1 MQVKKINIF
10 NSKVSVFGKAT
21 DTIPIATATILQ
33 AVTSQKVI
41 SKVEEY
47 RNTGDKTLKL
57 SIPCFIPSGTFSE
70 RKDEALIEHSGVIC
84 IDVDAKDNT
93 HVSNFQ
99 ELKKLISQI
108 PYVAYCGL
116 SVGGKGYFLLI
127 PIKHPNKHREHFKA
141 CCEDFERCGIVVDH
155 SCINISRLR
164 FMSHD
169 PDAYFNENATIYT
182 RVYEEKK
189 EAPKYNKIYDSN
201 AGNDVEKLISEIQTI
216 HIDITGS
223 YTQWLEIGA
232 AIASEFG
239 ESGRSYFHAVSQYS
253 AKYDQKATDR
263 KYTDCMKM
271 RNFNI
276 STLFYYAKQY
286 DIMIHEKDI
295 NLRKPYIQRS
305 SDHRTMDKNTPKE
318 FGFKNIGELLEYAAR
333 KNISKERLKINV

>member
-1 MQVKKINIF
+1 MQTERTNIF
-10 NSKVSVFGKAT
+10 TRRVSVFAKAT
-21 DTIPIATATILQ
+21 DTKPIATATLLQ

-41 SKVEEY
+41 RKVEEY
-47 RNTGDKTLKL
+47 RNSGDKSLKL

-99 ELKKLISQI
+99 DLKKLISQI

-116 SVGGKGYFLLI
+116 SVGGKGYFILI
-127 PIKHPNKHREHFKA
+127 PIKYPDKHREQFKA

-155 SCINISRLR
+155 SCVNVSRLR
-164 FMSHD
+164 FMSYD

-182 RVYEEKK
+182 RIYQERKAV
-189 EAPKYNKIYDSN
+189 PKYNKVYGSN
-201 AGNDVEKLISEIQTI
+201 TGSDVERLISEIQSRG
-216 HIDITGS
+216 IDITGG
-223 YTQWLEIGA
+223 YQQWLEIGA

-253 AKYDQKATDR
+253 TKYDQKATDR
-263 KYTDCMKM
+263 KYTDAMKM

-276 STLFYYAKQY
+276 STLFYYAKQHG
-286 DIMIHEKDI
+286 IISHEHKVEV
-295 NLRKPYIQRS
+295 NPYKSKPKILEPPK
-305 SDHRTMDKNTPKE
+305 SD
-318 FGFKNIGELLEYAAR
+318 GFKTIGELIEYAAS
-333 KNISKERLKINV
+333 KNISKEKLIINI

>member
-253 AKYDQKATDR
+253 AKYDPKATDR

-276 STLFYYAKQY
+276 PTLFYYAKQHG
-286 DIMIHEKDI
+286 IV
-295 NLRKPYIQRS
+295 LREPKIEVKP
-305 SDHRTMDKNTPKE
+305 DKPKLKPVE
-318 FGFKNIGELLEYAAR
+318 TLKNESFKTIGELLDYAAS